1 MSKIAIPNDRM
12 YLRNHE
18 WIMPEEGSSL
28 LGVAE
33 PVVKALG
40 SLISVEI
47 PGFNDEMMQGIA
59 FGAIE
64 GTRGLHE
71 LNAPADA
78 VVLEVNDTILWDLEA
93 LSSDPYGKGWLLRI
107 RVHDRE
113 QLQGLLD
120 AATYRAHCS
129 ELRKKGRKLV

>member
-1 MSKIAIPNDRM
+1 MSKISIPDDRM
-12 YLRNHE
+12 YLQNHE
-18 WIMPEEGSSL
+18 WIMLEEGSTL

-33 PVVKALG
+33 PVVKTLG
-40 SLISVEI
+40 SLIAVEI
-47 PGFNDEMMQGIA
+47 PGANDEMMQGIA

-64 GTRGLHE
+64 GANGLHE
-71 LNAPADA
+71 LTAPADA
-78 VVLEVNDTILWDLEA
+78 VILEVNDTILWDLEA

-107 RVHDRE
+107 HVHDRE

-120 AATYRAHCS
+120 AAAYRAHCS